1 MPLTDHTQAMHGH
14 VDQLEGHHAKLG
26 EGVNGLYA
34 ALEQC
39 AQLMQTLT
47 DIYNQMQGTHAEMQ
61 QTVQASRATAQS
73 AHEEASNAD
82 LAANSNSN

>member
-14 VDQLEGHHAKLG
+14 VDQMEGHHVKLG
-26 EGVNGLYA
+26 EGVASLYA

-47 DIYNQMQGTHAEMQ
+47 EVYNQMQGTHAEMH
-61 QTVQASRATAQS
+61 QTVQASRATAQN
-73 AHEEASNAD
+73 AHEEANNADIASNAN
-82 LAANSNSN
+82 AN